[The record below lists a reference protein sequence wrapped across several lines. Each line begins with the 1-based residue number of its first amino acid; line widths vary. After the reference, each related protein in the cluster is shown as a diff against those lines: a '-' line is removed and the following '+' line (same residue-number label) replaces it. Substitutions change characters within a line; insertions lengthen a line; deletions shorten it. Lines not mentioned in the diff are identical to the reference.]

1 MYITM
6 GTAVYGYIS
15 YEFLGLFEAL
25 YGVPCNLSANG
36 DQHARV
42 RRKTADTTSVL
53 GKKSCGDAR
62 GRTLPTRPIPEPL
75 FRRVDPEMGH
85 TGILTDHA

>member
-15 YEFLGLFEAL
+15 YEFLGL
-25 YGVPCNLSANG
+25 S
-36 DQHARV
+36 
-42 RRKTADTTSVL
+42 
-53 GKKSCGDAR
+53 
-62 GRTLPTRPIPEPL
+62 
-75 FRRVDPEMGH
+75 RRVDPEMGH

>member
-15 YEFLGLFEAL
+15 YEFLGLSPF
-25 YGVPCNLSANG
+25 SA
-36 DQHARV
+36 
-42 RRKTADTTSVL
+42 
-53 GKKSCGDAR
+53 
-62 GRTLPTRPIPEPL
+62 
-75 FRRVDPEMGH
+75 VDPEMGH